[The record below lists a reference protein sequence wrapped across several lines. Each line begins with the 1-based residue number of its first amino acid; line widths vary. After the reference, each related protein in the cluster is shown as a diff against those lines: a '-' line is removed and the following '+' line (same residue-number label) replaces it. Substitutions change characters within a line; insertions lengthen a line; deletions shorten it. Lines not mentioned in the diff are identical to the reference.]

1 MESIEHGYFL
11 NDREIEILAKSGRWL
26 VLTPSPFFMEERL
39 RVLPPEL
46 AGAFRRGREE
56 TAERMAAAIKGGVK
70 FAVGSDAIHGHL
82 VQEMEYLVELGAS
95 EEQAIIAATRNGA
108 SVCGLEG
115 SIGTLEPGKI
125 ADMIGV
131 NGNPLEDIRALKRIR
146 TVICRGKLCYS
157 DRIEKEGSV

>member
-1 MESIEHGYFL
+1 
-11 NDREIEILAKSGRWL
+11 
-26 VLTPSPFFMEERL
+26 MEERL

-70 FAVGSDAIHGHL
+70 FAVGSDAIHGRF

-115 SIGTLEPGKI
+115 SIGTLEPGKV
-125 ADMIGV
+125 ADIIGV
-131 NGNPLEDIRALKRIR
+131 KGNPLEDIRALRRIE
-146 TVICRGKLCYS
+146 TVICRGKLYYH
-157 DRIEKEGSV
+157 RNKESS